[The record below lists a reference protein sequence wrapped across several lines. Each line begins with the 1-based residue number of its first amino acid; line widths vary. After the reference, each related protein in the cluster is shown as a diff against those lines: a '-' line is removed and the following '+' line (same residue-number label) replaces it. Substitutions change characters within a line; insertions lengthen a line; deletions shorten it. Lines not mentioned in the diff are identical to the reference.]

1 LLVRARSSLTFWR
14 ILTVLLCLSWLQ
26 GSNCPHYD
34 GELERKITDG
44 YAVDDGEAVHFIKN
58 RREQI
63 VSSRPYAK
71 AYRLQKL
78 NGAVQE
84 TPLSLG
90 YLGT

>member
-1 LLVRARSSLTFWR
+1 MMARRCILLRIDESS
-14 ILTVLLCLSWLQ
+14 
-26 GSNCPHYD
+26 
-34 GELERKITDG
+34 
-44 YAVDDGEAVHFIKN
+44 
-58 RREQI
+58 
-63 VSSRPYAK
+63 SSRPYAK